1 MIPIKSSRC
10 EDDLAIPSNR
20 MINLPGVITALLGTM
35 AAIEFVAAVAPR
47 DVVYSLYEAFAFIPL
62 RLSFLLAPKSVLAAL
77 GQGEALDPVVREQ
90 IVAALSGGPTVYV
103 TPLSYA
109 FLHGGWTHLL
119 INALTLAAFGAP
131 VARRFGAALFLSF
144 FAACAVAGAAMHF
157 ALHSMDAAP
166 VVGASAAISG
176 TMAAVVRFAFAP
188 GARLGEDG
196 DGREARTASLRR
208 LASNRQA
215 MVFLIVWFAANALL
229 GAFPQAAG
237 SSEPIAWEAHMG
249 GFLFG
254 LLTFGAFDHWARR
267 FGARP
272 RRGG

>member
-1 MIPIKSSRC
+1 M
-10 EDDLAIPSNR
+10 AIQNNR
-20 MINLPGVITALLGTM
+20 LINLPGVITALLGAM
-35 AAIEFVAAVAPR
+35 AAVQIFVALAPKGL
-47 DVVYSLYEAFAFIPL
+47 VYSLYDAFAFIPL
-62 RLSFLLAPKSVLAAL
+62 KLSFLLAPKAALAAL
-77 GQGEALDPVVREQ
+77 SQGEALDSNVQEQ
-90 IVAALSGGPTVYV
+90 IATALTAGPTVYV

-109 FLHGGWTHLL
+109 FLHGGWTHLF

-131 VARRFGAALFLSF
+131 VARKLGSPLFLLF
-144 FAACAVAGAAMHF
+144 FAACAVAGAATHF
-157 ALHSMDAAP
+157 ALHPFDAAP

-176 TMAAVVRFAFAP
+176 TMAAIVRFAFTP

-196 DGREARTASLRR
+196 DGSVARTASLRR
-208 LASNRQA
+208 LTANRQA

-229 GAFPQAAG
+229 GVFPEAAG
-237 SSEPIAWEAHMG
+237 SSEPIAWEAHIG

-254 LLTFGAFDHWARR
+254 LLTFGAFDHWAWR